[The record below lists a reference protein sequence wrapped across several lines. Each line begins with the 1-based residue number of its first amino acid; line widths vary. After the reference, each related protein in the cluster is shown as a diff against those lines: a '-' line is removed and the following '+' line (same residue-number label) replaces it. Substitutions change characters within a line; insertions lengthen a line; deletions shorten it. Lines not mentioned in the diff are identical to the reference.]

1 MARLLVEAILDKKGS
16 DIILLDLREQAIF
29 ADYFLICTGENER
42 QLQAMAEGVAQEAKE
57 EAKILPL
64 GIEGEA
70 GTGWVLIDYGDLV
83 VHIFGPNQRSY
94 YRLEELWTDAYTVL
108 RMQ

>member
-1 MARLLVEAILDKKGS
+1 MVDAVLDKKGS
-16 DIILLDLREQAIF
+16 DIVLLDLREQALF

-42 QLQAMAEGVAQEAKE
+42 QLQAMAESVAMQAKE
-57 EAKILPL
+57 EASVLPR

-70 GTGWVLIDYGDLV
+70 GTGWVLLDYGDLV
-83 VHIFGPNQRSY
+83 VHIFGPHQRDY
-94 YRLEELWTDAYTVL
+94 YRLEELWTNAHTVL

>member
-1 MARLLVEAILDKKGS
+1 MVDAVLDKKGS

-29 ADYFLICTGENER
+29 ADYFLICTGDNER
-42 QLQAMAEGVAQEAKE
+42 QLKAMAESVAMQAKQ

-64 GIEGEA
+64 GIEGEP
-70 GTGWVLIDYGDLV
+70 GGGWVLLDYGDLV
-83 VHIFGPNQRSY
+83 VHIFSPSQRDY
-94 YRLEELWTDAYTVL
+94 YQLEDLWVNAHTVL

>member
-1 MARLLVEAILDKKGS
+1 MVEAVLDKKGS
-16 DIILLDLREQAIF
+16 DIVLLDLRDQAIF

-42 QLQAMAEGVAQEAKE
+42 QLKAMAENVAMQAKDEAQV
-57 EAKILPL
+57 LPR

-70 GTGWVLIDYGDLV
+70 GSGWVLLDYGDLI
-83 VHIFGPNQRSY
+83 VHIFAPAQRDY
-94 YRLEELWTDAYTVL
+94 YRLEDLWTHAHTVL